1 MTDHQF
7 AFAWGEALACSD
19 RDEFVSEITL
29 SSIWED
35 APDAEIPADRVDQL
49 GRIWD
54 VAHCAAKDLV
64 ASTGLS
70 QARFAE
76 RYCMPRRTVE
86 DWCRGLRNP
95 PDYVRLLLAKDMGL
109 L

>member
-7 AFAWGEALACSD
+7 ATIWADALTQQD
-19 RDEFVSEITL
+19 RDAWISDWTL

-35 APDAEIPADRVDQL
+35 APDAEIPQDRVEQL

-54 VAHCAAKDLV
+54 AAHMSARDLV
-64 ASTGLS
+64 QHTGLS

-76 RYCMPRRTVE
+76 RYCIPKRTVE
-86 DWCRGLRNP
+86 NWCSGINFP
-95 PDYVRLLLAKDMGL
+95 PDYVRLLLARDMGL